1 MKYFLLSFIIIL
13 TSCSFNNNSSYWN
26 EDPLK
31 KSLEKKNL
39 SKILKK
45 TGDFKK
51 MTLEEFDI
59 FLKHYS
65 DKQEFPDINN

>member
-31 KSLEKKNL
+31 KFLEKKNL